1 MQSSALSIY
10 NAIDLADLQ
19 FTDGFWHADSAPV
32 FFRKKTSLENKGR
45 LAQLSMNDT
54 FYVELWG
61 GRFKGRAYFMKV
73 IRERPQKGFYD
84 CLWLTKDQKLF
95 RNLVGQVMYSEVP
108 VSSTIFGLREK
119 KRKAAAAA
127 AAITTGGLAKKQKL
141 SEETTLTTTETLT
154 ELTEPKEPKELTE
167 PKEPKELTEP
177 KEPKDETELTE
188 PKDEREPKEPKEPTE
203 PKDETATPKRN
214 PFPKFPQLLVDE
226 KDKKDYSFICSK
238 KLFSLPPK
246 TTLHI

>member
-119 KRKAAAAA
+119 KRNAAAAAA

-141 SEETTLTTTETLT
+141 SEETLLTTTETLT
-154 ELTEPKEPKELTE
+154 ELTEPKEPKKTE
-167 PKEPKELTEP
+167 PTK
-177 KEPKDETELTE
+177 
-188 PKDEREPKEPKEPTE
+188 PKEPKEPT
-203 PKDETATPKRN
+203 DETPTPKRN

-238 KLFSLPPK
+238 KLFSLSPK